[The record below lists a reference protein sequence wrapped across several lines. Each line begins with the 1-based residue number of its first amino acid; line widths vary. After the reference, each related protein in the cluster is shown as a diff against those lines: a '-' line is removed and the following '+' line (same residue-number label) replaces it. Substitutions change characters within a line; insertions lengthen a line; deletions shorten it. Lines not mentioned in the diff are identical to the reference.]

1 MTRKNEAI
9 NPSVLISLPIILNEK
24 TLVNTYHVYIPM
36 KFRKNQWLKYK
47 FFKYLGKNFCCFS
60 SFSSVIIYNRLFFI

>member
-36 KFRKNQWLKYK
+36 KFRKNQ
-47 FFKYLGKNFCCFS
+47 
-60 SFSSVIIYNRLFFI
+60 